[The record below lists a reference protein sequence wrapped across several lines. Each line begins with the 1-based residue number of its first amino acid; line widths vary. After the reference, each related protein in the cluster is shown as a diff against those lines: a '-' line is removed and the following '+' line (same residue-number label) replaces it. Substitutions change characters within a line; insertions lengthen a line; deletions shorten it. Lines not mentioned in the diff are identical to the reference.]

1 MNKIIKSL
9 LLLALMPMSLWAKST
24 VNLTEGEAR
33 TFAVKGNVAS
43 VFISGQ
49 GVADYQVIDEHK
61 IVVFGK
67 KVGEASLIA
76 FNAKGNELLNRT
88 LVVNQS
94 YRTIEQQIAVQ
105 YPDVEVSVAGIGD
118 KVVLSGKV
126 ATEQVKD
133 NIHQLVGELLDK
145 KPTVTEFEMQDDQD
159 SDFTIGFMT
168 QLRYPGLVNNIEVTA
183 TKQVNVKLTI
193 AEVSHSFMQDFGI
206 KMGSAGPGG
215 GAGIFVDQLTH
226 FSASDIVSVISA
238 LGTDTVGQVLAEPN
252 LSVISGEKASFLVG
266 GELPVVTSND
276 GGTSVEYKEFGVR
289 LELMAK
295 VLRDDKIKLALTPEV
310 SSIDKQYSSDSYDMP
325 ALHTRRAQT
334 TVELGDG
341 QSFVLGGLLNSEE
354 KESLTR
360 IPFIG
365 DIPILGSLFR
375 HTGTE
380 RKKTEL
386 VIVATVNLVQ
396 PVKANQIQ
404 LPMMKKTSTLKR
416 FFALDGE
423 YETSQEKWADEVL
436 SAGGFSQ

>member
-1 MNKIIKSL
+1 MKKTIS
-9 LLLALMPMSLWAKST
+9 ALMLVTLMPLCAFAQGT
-24 VNLTEGEAR
+24 INLTQGEA
-33 TFAVKGNVAS
+33 KPLSISGKVAS
-43 VFISGQ
+43 VFISSQ
-49 GVADYQVIDEHK
+49 TVADYQVIDAHK
-61 IVVFGK
+61 VVVLGK
-67 KVGEASLIA
+67 DLGSTSFIA
-76 FNAKGNELLNRT
+76 FDESGKELVNKT
-88 LVVNQS
+88 LVVNKS
-94 YRTIEQQIAVQ
+94 YRAIEQQIAVQ
-105 YPDVEVSVAGIGD
+105 YPYAQVTVSGIGD
-118 KVVLSGKV
+118 NVVLGGSV
-126 ATEQVKD
+126 NSEQEKD
-133 NIHQLVGELLDK
+133 NILKLVGELLGK
-145 KPTVTEFEMQDDQD
+145 KLRTVTDYEMTDEDDDDFEV
-159 SDFTIGFMT
+159 TFMSKLEY
-168 QLRYPGLVNNIEVTA
+168 QGVVNNIEVTA

-193 AEVSHSFMQDFGI
+193 AEVSHTFMQDFGI
-206 KMGSAGPGG
+206 KMGSGG
-215 GAGIFVDQLTH
+215 NAGIFVDQLTS

-238 LGTDTVGQVLAEPN
+238 LGVDSVGQVLAEPN

-266 GELPVVTSND
+266 GEIPVVTVVD
-276 GGTSVEYKEFGVR
+276 GTTDVSYKEFGVR

-310 SSIDKQYSSDSYDMP
+310 SSLDSKYSSEMYDLP
-325 ALHTRRAQT
+325 ALRTRRAQT

-380 RKKTEL
+380 RSKNEL

-396 PVKANQIQ
+396 PIKANQIQ
-404 LPMMKKTSTLKR
+404 LPTMKKTSTLKR
-416 FFALDGE
+416 FFALDSQ

>member
-1 MNKIIKSL
+1 MKKTIS
-9 LLLALMPMSLWAKST
+9 ALMLMTLMPLCAFAQGT
-24 VNLTEGEAR
+24 INLTQGEA
-33 TFAVKGNVAS
+33 KPLSISGEVAS
-43 VFISGQ
+43 VFISSQ
-49 GVADYQVIDEHK
+49 TVADYQVIDAHK
-61 IVVFGK
+61 VVVLGK
-67 KVGEASLIA
+67 EMGSTSFIA
-76 FNAKGNELLNRT
+76 FDGNGKELLNKT
-88 LVVNQS
+88 LVVNKS
-94 YRTIEQQIAVQ
+94 YRAIEQQIAVQ
-105 YPDVEVSVAGIGD
+105 FPYAQVTVSGIGD
-118 KVVLSGKV
+118 NVVLGGSV
-126 ATEQVKD
+126 STEQEKD
-133 NIHQLVGELLDK
+133 NILKLVGELLGKDVK
-145 KPTVTEFEMQDDQD
+145 KTTYETNDEDDD
-159 SDFTIGFMT
+159 DIEIGFMT
-168 QLRYPGLVNNIEVTA
+168 QLEYQGVVNNIEVTA

-193 AEVSHSFMQDFGI
+193 AEVSHTFMQDFGI
-206 KMGSAGPGG
+206 KMGSGG
-215 GAGIFVDQLTH
+215 NAGIFVDQLTS

-238 LGTDTVGQVLAEPN
+238 LGVDSVGQVLAEPN

-266 GELPVVTSND
+266 GELPVVTVVD
-276 GGTSVEYKEFGVR
+276 GTTNVDYKEFGVR

-310 SSIDKQYSSDSYDMP
+310 SSLDSKYSSEMYDLP
-325 ALHTRRAQT
+325 ALRTRRAQT

-380 RKKTEL
+380 RNKTEL

-404 LPMMKKTSTLKR
+404 LPTMKKTSTLKR
-416 FFALDGE
+416 FFALGSQ

>member
-1 MNKIIKSL
+1 MKKTIS
-9 LLLALMPMSLWAKST
+9 ALMLMTLMPLCAFAQGT
-24 VNLTEGEAR
+24 INLTQGEAKPLS
-33 TFAVKGNVAS
+33 VSGEVAS
-43 VFISGQ
+43 VFISSQ
-49 GVADYQVIDEHK
+49 TVADYQVIDAHK
-61 IVVFGK
+61 VVVLGK
-67 KVGEASLIA
+67 GLGSTSFIA
-76 FNAKGNELLNRT
+76 FDGNGKELLNKT
-88 LVVNQS
+88 LVVNKS
-94 YRTIEQQIAVQ
+94 YRAIEQQIAVQ
-105 YPDVEVSVAGIGD
+105 HPYAQVTVSGIGD
-118 KVVLSGKV
+118 NVVLGGSV
-126 ATEQVKD
+126 STEQEKD
-133 NIHQLVGELLDK
+133 NILKLVGELLGKDVK
-145 KPTVTEFEMQDDQD
+145 KTTYETSDEDDD
-159 SDFTIGFMT
+159 DVEVAFMT
-168 QLRYPGLVNNIEVTA
+168 QLEYQGVVNNIEVTA

-193 AEVSHSFMQDFGI
+193 AEVSHTFMQDFGI
-206 KMGSAGPGG
+206 KMGSGG
-215 GAGIFVDQLTH
+215 NAGIFVDQLTN

-238 LGTDTVGQVLAEPN
+238 LGVDSVGQVLAEPN

-266 GELPVVTSND
+266 GELPVVTVVD
-276 GGTSVEYKEFGVR
+276 GTTNVDYKEFGVR

-310 SSIDKQYSSDSYDMP
+310 SSLDSKYSSEMYDLP
-325 ALHTRRAQT
+325 ALRTRRAQT

-380 RKKTEL
+380 RNKTEL

-404 LPMMKKTSTLKR
+404 LPTMKKTSTLKR
-416 FFALDGE
+416 FFALDSE